1 MSTNIGLKNF
11 GKDTKDFFE
20 QSNKK
25 MDLLNGKCNFTN
37 SRRELLRRANR
48 CNSAPFPARG
58 FAFAVV
64 FEPGTSH

>member
-25 MDLLNGKCNFTN
+25 MDLLNGKCNFTD
-37 SRRELLRRANR
+37 SCDELLRAAIR
-48 CNSAPFPARG
+48 CKSAPFPACGYAIAG
-58 FAFAVV
+58 F
-64 FEPGTSH
+64 